1 MRQCYYLNK
10 QARYKGRVAHERS
23 ERAFTVCFF
32 ITAKGGN
39 ATKAQQ
45 NRAKTKGKGKGKGK
59 PRKAFNIQ
67 QEKITNGSAD

>member
-1 MRQCYYLNK
+1 
-10 QARYKGRVAHERS
+10 
-23 ERAFTVCFF
+23 VCFF

-45 NRAKTKGKGKGKGK
+45 NRAKTKGKGK

-67 QEKITNGSAD
+67 QEQITNGSAD

>member
-1 MRQCYYLNK
+1 
-10 QARYKGRVAHERS
+10 
-23 ERAFTVCFF
+23 VCFF

-45 NRAKTKGKGKGKGK
+45 NRAKTKGKGKGK